1 MVEHLIHIQ
10 EVGGSIPPIATT
22 FPTSNVFIC
31 MERKVTLTK
40 EQLYKVIRLNEAEK
54 KETAEDIAEDGDIVD
69 MISTLLH
76 SRSQAHVFHWQ
87 TKSQSSFAEHT
98 ALGTYYDGI
107 VELIDGIVEG
117 YQGKNDLLTGY
128 KTIKLVD
135 YKSTEQLITY
145 FKGLDDNI
153 EKNRKSVK
161 ESFIQN
167 QIDTVQELIYSTL
180 YKLRFLK

>member
-1 MVEHLIHIQ
+1 MGEHLIHIQ

-22 FPTSNVFIC
+22 FPNVKVFIN
-31 MERKVTLTK
+31 MNKITISK
-40 EQLYKVIRLNEAEK
+40 EQLFKVMHLNEAEK
-54 KETAEDIAEDGDIVD
+54 KETAEDIVEDGNIVD

-128 KTIKLVD
+128 KTIKMVD

-145 FKGLDDNI
+145 FKGLDSNI